1 MSAAALLIT
10 SHGRGSAGCLQVISC
25 NTPPSGEQCCDG
37 GASPWC
43 LSRVKQ
49 SQAMPVHEW
58 KLQVGQKRYT
68 ASNHISLTSGLKKRK
83 HKCTQLLL
91 TFIVY
96 FFFSLAL
103 SFLSASTLSY
113 SCKHWKVE
121 LDWIECVITLP
132 DVNASFTT
140 GLQPHRL
147 LSEKNGWQHHAAAGG
162 GHDGNLWL
170 LSAEWKNVYRH
181 SWCIGVTKD

>member
-1 MSAAALLIT
+1 MLRWRCKSLMFEPSQT
-10 SHGRGSAGCLQVISC
+10 ESSHASTWVKA
-25 NTPPSGEQCCDG
+25 PG
-37 GASPWC
+37 GPKEIHC
-43 LSRVKQ
+43 KQ
-49 SQAMPVHEW
+49 SHQFNFRLKEE
-58 KLQVGQKRYT
+58 KTQVYPI
-68 ASNHISLTSGLKKRK
+68 AVDFH
-83 HKCTQLLL
+83 C
-91 TFIVY
+91 V